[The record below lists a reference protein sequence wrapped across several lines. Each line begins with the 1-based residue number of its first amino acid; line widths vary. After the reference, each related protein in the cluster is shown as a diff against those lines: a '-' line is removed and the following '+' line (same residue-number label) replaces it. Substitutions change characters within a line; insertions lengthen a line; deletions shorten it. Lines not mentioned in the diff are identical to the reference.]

1 MNRPAGAKGYLDI
14 YQSMRSPQNWKTPP
28 HLCLIVFHN
37 GDIYWKE
44 CVE

>member
-1 MNRPAGAKGYLDI
+1 MNRPAGAKGCLDI
-14 YQSMRSPQNWKTPP
+14 YQSMRSPQNWPP